1 MNEKKYKRIFTV
13 VIDSLGAG
21 EMPDAASYGD
31 AGTDTLGHIAANVEE
46 LKIPNLQKLG
56 IANLKDLAGVAPVE
70 KPLAYYGK
78 LREASNGKDTMTGHW
93 EMMGLHITTPFKT
106 FTETGFP
113 KELIDELSKRTGR
126 TIIGNKSASGTEILD
141 ELAEEEIATGH
152 MIVYTSADSVLQI
165 CGNEETFG
173 LDELYR
179 CCEIAREITMKDEWK
194 VGRVI
199 ARPYVGKK
207 KGEFKRTSNRH
218 DYALKPYGRTALNVL
233 KDAGLDVI
241 SVGKIFDIFDGE
253 GLTESNKSKSSV
265 HGMEQTIEIAKRDF
279 EGLCFTN
286 LVDFDALW
294 GHRRN
299 VKGYAEELEKFDV
312 KLGEL
317 LSDLR
322 EDDLLIITADHGN
335 DPTHTGTD
343 HTREKVPFLAYSPSM
358 KGAGPLEEA
367 DTFAII
373 GATITDNFNLA
384 MPEGTI
390 GHSIL
395 DKLN

>member
-1 MNEKKYKRIFTV
+1 MKKYERIFII
-13 VIDSLGAG
+13 VIDSLGVGAL
-21 EMPDAASYGD
+21 PDAEEYGD
-31 AGTDTLGHIAANVEE
+31 AGTDTLGHISQAMDEFC
-46 LKIPNLQKLG
+46 ISNLRKLG
-56 IANLKDLAGVAPVE
+56 LANLHPLKQVNAVE
-70 KPLAYYGK
+70 NPMGYYTY
-78 LREASNGKDTMTGHW
+78 LYEASVGKDTMTGHW
-93 EMMGLHITTPFKT
+93 EMMGLHITKPFKT

-113 KELIDELSKRTGR
+113 KELLDELSARTGR
-126 TIIGNKSASGTEILD
+126 TIIGNKSASGTEILE
-141 ELAEEEIATGH
+141 ELAEEEIETGH

-179 CCEIAREITMKDEWK
+179 CCEIARELTLKDEWK

-199 ARPYVGKK
+199 ARPYIGTKR
-207 KGEFKRTSNRH
+207 GEFKRTENRH
-218 DYALKPYGRTALNVL
+218 DYALKPYGKTVLNVL
-233 KDAGLDVI
+233 KDAGYDVI
-241 SVGKIFDIFDGE
+241 SVGKIYDIFDGE

-279 EGLCFTN
+279 EGLCYVN

-299 VKGYAEELEKFDV
+299 VEGYAQEIERFDV

-317 LSDLR
+317 MSLMKD
-322 EDDLLIITADHGN
+322 DDLIIITADHGN

-343 HTREKVPFLAYSPSM
+343 HTRERVPFLAYSPSM
-358 KGAGPLEEA
+358 SGSGRIENA
-367 DTFAII
+367 DTFAVI
-373 GATITDNFNLA
+373 GATIAENFGVK
-384 MPEGTI
+384 MPAGTMGI
-390 GHSIL
+390 SIL

>member
-1 MNEKKYKRIFTV
+1 MKKYKRIFTV

-21 EMPDAASYGD
+21 AMPDASEYGD
-31 AGTDTLGHIAANVEE
+31 AGTDTLGHISQSVDGFN
-46 LKIPNLQKLG
+46 IPNLQRLG
-56 IANLKDLAGVAPVE
+56 IANLHPLKQVDAAE
-70 KPLAYYGK
+70 KPLGYYTY
-78 LREASNGKDTMTGHW
+78 LYEASTGKDTMTGHW
-93 EMMGLHITTPFKT
+93 EMMGLHITKPFKT

-113 KELIDELSKRTGR
+113 KELLDELSARTGR

-173 LDELYR
+173 LEELYR

-199 ARPYVGKK
+199 ARPYTGKK

-218 DYALKPYGRTALNVL
+218 DYALKPYGQTALNAL

-241 SVGKIFDIFDGE
+241 SVGKIYDIFDGE

-265 HGMEQTIEIAKRDF
+265 HGMEQTIEIAKKDF
-279 EGLCFTN
+279 KGLCFVN

-299 VKGYAEELEKFDV
+299 VQGYAQELEKFDV

-317 LSDLR
+317 LGLLSK
-322 EDDLLIITADHGN
+322 DDLLIITADHGN

-343 HTREKVPFLAYSPSM
+343 HTREKVPFLAYSPAM
-358 KGAGPLEEA
+358 EGCGRLEDT

-373 GATITDNFNLA
+373 GATIAENFGVS

-390 GHSIL
+390 GKSVLEKI
-395 DKLN
+395 N

>member
-1 MNEKKYKRIFTV
+1 MIKYKRIFTIV
-13 VIDSLGAG
+13 VDSLGVGA
-21 EMPDAASYGD
+21 MPDAADYGD
-31 AGTDTLGHIAANVEE
+31 AGTDTLGHISQYRERFH
-46 LKIPNLQKLG
+46 IPNLQKIG
-56 IANLKDLAGVAPVE
+56 IANLHPLKQVE
-70 KPLAYYGK
+70 TIEDPLGYYTY
-78 LREASNGKDTMTGHW
+78 LYEASTGKDTMTGHW
-93 EMMGLHITTPFKT
+93 EMMGLHITKPFKT

-113 KELIDELSKRTGR
+113 KELLDDLSARTGKV
-126 TIIGNKSASGTEILD
+126 IIGNKSASGTEILE

-207 KGEFKRTSNRH
+207 KGKFKRTANRH
-218 DYALKPYGRTALNVL
+218 DYALKPYGKTALNAL
-233 KDAGLDVI
+233 KDAGYEVI

-253 GLTESNKSKSSV
+253 GITESNKSKSSV
-265 HGMEQTIEIAKRDF
+265 HGMKQTIEIAKRDF
-279 EGLCFTN
+279 EGLCYVN

-294 GHRRN
+294 GHRRD
-299 VKGYAEELEKFDV
+299 VEGYAQEIEKFDV

-317 LSDLR
+317 MRLMK
-322 EDDLLIITADHGN
+322 EDDLIIITADHGN

-358 KGAGPLEEA
+358 TGCGKIDNT
-367 DTFAII
+367 DTFAVI
-373 GATITDNFNLA
+373 GATIAENFGVA

-390 GHSIL
+390 GSSII

>member
-1 MNEKKYKRIFTV
+1 MDKRKYRRIFTI
-13 VIDSLGAG
+13 VIDSLGVGALN
-21 EMPDAASYGD
+21 DAPSYGD
-31 AGTDTLGHIAANVEE
+31 AGTDTLGHISQNVE
-46 LKIPNLQKLG
+46 KFYIPNLQKLG
-56 IANLKDLAGVAPVE
+56 MANLHDLKQVAPVE
-70 KPLAYYGK
+70 VPLGYFTK
-78 LREASNGKDTMTGHW
+78 LNEASTGKDTMTGHW
-93 EMMGLHITTPFKT
+93 EMMGLHITKPFQT

-113 KELIDELSKRTGR
+113 KELLEELSKRTGR
-126 TIIGNKSASGTEILD
+126 VIIGNKSASGTEILD

-165 CGNEETFG
+165 CGNEETFD
-173 LDELYR
+173 LKELYR

-199 ARPYVGKK
+199 ARPYVGKQ

-233 KDAGLDVI
+233 KDAGFDVI
-241 SVGKIFDIFDGE
+241 SVGKIHDIFDGE
-253 GLTESNKSKSSV
+253 GITESNKSKSSV
-265 HGMEQTIEIAKRDF
+265 HGMEQTIEIAKRNF
-279 EGLCFTN
+279 NGFCFVN

-299 VKGYAEELEKFDV
+299 VSGYAKELEMFDE

-317 LSDLR
+317 LELLE

-343 HTREKVPFLAYSPSM
+343 HTREKVPFIAYSPSM
-358 KGAGPLEEA
+358 EGSGKLEEA
-367 DTFAII
+367 DTFAVI
-373 GATITDNFNLA
+373 GATIADNFGVE
-384 MPEGTI
+384 MPDGTI
-390 GHSIL
+390 GSSLL
-395 DKLN
+395 DQLK

>member
-46 LKIPNLQKLG
+46 FKIPNLQKLG

-93 EMMGLHITTPFKT
+93 EMMGIKTEKPFKT

-113 KELIDELSKRTGR
+113 PELIAELEKRCGKR
-126 TIIGNKSASGTEILD
+126 VIGNKSASGTEIIE
-141 ELAEEEIATGH
+141 ELGEEEIQTGA

-165 CGNEETFG
+165 CGNEETFD
-173 LDELYR
+173 LQNLYR
-179 CCEIAREITMKDEWK
+179 CCEIAREITMKDEWR

-199 ARPYVGKK
+199 ARPYIGKK

-218 DYALKPYGRTALNVL
+218 DYALKPTGLTTLNVL
-233 KDAGLDVI
+233 KDHGFDVI
-241 SVGKIFDIFDGE
+241 GVGKIHDIFCGE
-253 GLTESNKSKSSV
+253 GITETHHSDSSV
-265 HGMEQTIEIAKRDF
+265 HGMEQTIEICKRDF
-279 EGLCFTN
+279 RGLCFVN

-299 VKGYAEELEKFDV
+299 VEGYGKEIEKFD
-312 KLGEL
+312 KNLGVL
-317 LSDLR
+317 LEEMR
-322 EDDLLIITADHGN
+322 ENDLLILTADHGN
-335 DPTHTGTD
+335 DPTYTGTD
-343 HTREKVPFLAYSPSM
+343 HTRESVPFIAYSKRM
-358 KGAGPLEEA
+358 KNGGAIKDE
-367 DTFAII
+367 DTFAVI
-373 GATITDNFNLA
+373 GASVAENFGVP

-390 GHSIL
+390 GHSVL
-395 DKLN
+395 KELM

>member
-46 LKIPNLQKLG
+46 FKIPNLQKLG
-56 IANLKDLAGVAPVE
+56 IANLKDLAGIAPVE

-141 ELAEEEIATGH
+141 ELAEEAIATGH

-218 DYALKPYGRTALNVL
+218 DYALKPYGRTALNAL

-253 GLTESNKSKSSV
+253 GITESNKSKSSV

-279 EGLCFTN
+279 EGFCFVN

-294 GHRRN
+294 GHRRD
-299 VKGYAEELEKFDV
+299 VKGYAQELEKFDV

-317 LSDLR
+317 LGELK

-358 KGAGPLEEA
+358 KEAGELEEA

-373 GATITDNFNLA
+373 GGTIADNFGVK

-395 DKLN
+395 DKLK

>member
-1 MNEKKYKRIFTV
+1 MGKYKRIFTIV
-13 VIDSLGAG
+13 VDSLGVGALPDAG
-21 EMPDAASYGD
+21 EYGD
-31 AGTDTLGHIAANVEE
+31 AGADTLGHISQYRDGFH
-46 LKIPNLQKLG
+46 IPNLQKLG
-56 IANLKDLAGVAPVE
+56 MANLHPLKQVE
-70 KPLAYYGK
+70 AVETPLGYYAYLY
-78 LREASNGKDTMTGHW
+78 EASTGKDTMTGHW
-93 EMMGLHITTPFKT
+93 EMMGLHITTPFRT

-113 KELIDELSKRTGR
+113 KELLDELSARTGR
-126 TIIGNKSASGTEILD
+126 VIIGNKSASGTEILE

-173 LDELYR
+173 LEELYR

-194 VGRVI
+194 VGRII

-207 KGEFKRTSNRH
+207 KGEFKRMANRH
-218 DYALKPYGRTALNVL
+218 DYALKPYGATALNAL
-233 KDAGLDVI
+233 KDAGFDVI

-279 EGLCFTN
+279 NGLCYVN

-294 GHRRN
+294 GHRRD
-299 VKGYAEELEKFDV
+299 VEGYAQEIEKFDV

-317 LSDLR
+317 LGLLK

-335 DPTHTGTD
+335 DPAHTGTD
-343 HTREKVPFLAYSPSM
+343 HTRERVPFLAYSPSM
-358 KGAGPLEEA
+358 AGSGRLDDAE
-367 DTFAII
+367 TFAVI
-373 GATITDNFNLA
+373 GATIAENFGVG

-390 GHSIL
+390 GSSL
-395 DKLN
+395 YEKLV

>member
-1 MNEKKYKRIFTV
+1 MRTYKRIFTI
-13 VIDSLGAG
+13 VIDSLGVGAL
-21 EMPDAASYGD
+21 PDAAAYGD
-31 AGTDTLGHIAANVEE
+31 AGTDTLGHISQSVEE
-46 LKIPNLQKLG
+46 FRIPNLQKLG
-56 IANLKDLAGVAPVE
+56 MANLHPLKQVPSVAAPMG
-70 KPLAYYGK
+70 YFMK
-78 LREASNGKDTMTGHW
+78 LREASTGKDTMTGHW
-93 EMMGLHITTPFKT
+93 EMMGLHITKPFRT

-113 KELIDELSKRTGR
+113 QALLDELSARTGR
-126 TIIGNKSASGTEILD
+126 TIIGNKSASGTEILE

-194 VGRVI
+194 VGRII

-218 DYALKPYGRTALNVL
+218 DYALKPYGRTALNAL
-233 KDAGLDVI
+233 QDAGLDVI
-241 SVGKIFDIFDGE
+241 SVGKIYDIFDGE
-253 GLTESNKSKSSV
+253 GLTESNKSQSSV

-279 EGLCFTN
+279 RGLCYVN

-294 GHRRN
+294 GHRRD
-299 VKGYAEELEKFDV
+299 VRGYAGELERFDE

-317 LSDLR
+317 LPLIG
-322 EDDLLIITADHGN
+322 EDDLLLITADHGN

-343 HTREKVPFLAYSPSM
+343 HTREAVPFLAWSPAM
-358 KGAGPLEEA
+358 EGYGRLEDC
-367 DTFAII
+367 DTFAVI
-373 GATITDNFNLA
+373 GATIAENFGLA

-390 GHSIL
+390 GNSIL
-395 DKLN
+395 DQLK